1 MEFPNPFFFI
11 FATLSDH
18 SDDQMIFQIWASSIP
33 LWKKKATINKQL
45 GVNPFFDWFWG
56 TLHRS
61 DDSEILSQSDIHF
74 ELNFNWLKK
83 NYKKSQDLWSGYN
96 FLRKQSASHLPV
108 NFLHLHKFQLG
119 TNSSENIPA
128 TEGFII
134 SFLKRNSL

>member
-1 MEFPNPFFFI
+1 
-11 FATLSDH
+11 
-18 SDDQMIFQIWASSIP
+18 MIFQIWASSIP

-108 NFLHLHKFQLG
+108 NFLDLHKFQLG

-128 TEGFII
+128 NTEGFII